1 LNNDNYSE
9 EEWIALYF
17 FGGLDGKEASYI
29 AERVVKKII

>member
-17 FGGLDGKEASYI
+17 FGGIDGKEADP
-29 AERVVKKII
+29 IIRHGIFG